1 MLKTINIKIHEMSR
15 LTSQPSE
22 NEDNWPESR
31 YLESPPRV
39 AYRRTLHKSKPELIA
54 APLLSR
60 KHNSPF
66 KPRECLK

>member
-1 MLKTINIKIHEMSR
+1 MLKTINIKINEMSR

-22 NEDNWPESR
+22 NEDSWPESR
-31 YLESPPRV
+31 YYESPPRV
-39 AYRRTLHKSKPELIA
+39 DYRRTLHKTKHELII

-60 KHNSPF
+60 RHNSPF